1 MKAPACQVF
10 ILHVVALFVSSDII
24 DVRGGE
30 HMSVFQISNEQQ
42 LHMVYKNAVVARDGD
57 RYIVVHSKRT
67 LKPLVPFEITNEV
80 YEHWKKRDN
89 RVGFTDTPFQQLLA
103 PALSTIQHDW
113 VLITDFDEIQFTE
126 E

>member
-1 MKAPACQVF
+1 
-10 ILHVVALFVSSDII
+10 
-24 DVRGGE
+24 
-30 HMSVFQISNEQQ
+30 MSVFQISQEQQ

-67 LKPLVPFEITNEV
+67 LKPLLPFEITKEV

-89 RVGFTDTPFQQLLA
+89 RVGFTDTPFQQLPA
-103 PALSTIQHDW
+103 PITISPIQHDW
-113 VLITDFDEIQFTE
+113 VLITDFNEIQFTE